1 MIQFCFIILTIVIT
15 SLYFFPIDVV
25 TRVNTKMIIAAFGL
39 LVFMVRLAQRKIFLE
54 KDYLILSLSALWV
67 SLCGI
72 LSLWYND
79 SIDLAY
85 STYIVSMWVWLGGAY
100 FVVELIKF
108 VHGEKTVLLLGHYLI
123 AVCVC
128 QCVLALA
135 IDMNPVVKSFVDS
148 IYSAGAYYAEHDRL
162 YGIGASLDVA
172 GSRFSAVLV
181 MITFLGTVYGKE
193 LEKKWLVFYVIS
205 FLIITVIGNML
216 SRTTTVGVIL
226 SLAYLLYLA
235 LRSRGETEKVSKIR
249 LLKWMMFVVMLL
261 GIPMVVYYY
270 RTNPI
275 INENIRFAFEGFF
288 SLVEQGKWEVH
299 SNNMLQNMYVFPDN
313 VKTWIIGDGY
323 FANPITTDP
332 YYTGEMRTAY
342 YMGTDV
348 GYLRFIFYFGVLG
361 LVAII
366 GFFFNATRLC
376 IKRLARLKYMF
387 ILFLLVN
394 LIVWFK
400 VATDIFL
407 VFALFLCISKE
418 DNNFVEVEDKFI

>member
-249 LLKWMMFVVMLL
+249 LLKWMFVVMLL

>member
-1 MIQFCFIILTIVIT
+1 MIQFCAIILTIVIT
-15 SLYFFPIDVV
+15 SLYFFPVDIV
-25 TRVNTKMIIAAFGL
+25 TGVNTKMIIAAFGL

-54 KDYLILSLSALWV
+54 KDYVILSLSALGV
-67 SLCGI
+67 SLCGF

-108 VHGEKTVLLLGHYLI
+108 VHGEKTVLLLGHYLM

-148 IYSAGAYYAEHDRL
+148 IYAAGAYYTEHDRL

-181 MITFLGTVYGKE
+181 MITFLGIVYGKE

-205 FLIITVIGNML
+205 FMIIAVIGNML

-235 LRSRGETEKVSKIR
+235 LRSKGEMEKVSKIR
-249 LLKWMMFVVMLL
+249 LLKWMFVVMLL

-270 RTNPI
+270 KTNPI

-313 VKTWIIGDGY
+313 IKTWIIGDGY

-348 GYLRFIFYFGVLG
+348 GYLRFIFYFGTLG
-361 LVAII
+361 LAAII
-366 GFFFNATRLC
+366 AFFFDATRLC
-376 IKRLARLKYMF
+376 IKRLARFKYMF

-407 VFALFLCISKE
+407 VFALFLCVSEEKE
-418 DNNFVEVEDKFI
+418 LEECS

>member
-1 MIQFCFIILTIVIT
+1 MIQFCSVILTLVIT
-15 SLYFFPIDVV
+15 SLYFFPVDII
-25 TRVNTKMIIAAFGL
+25 TGINTKMIIAAFGL
-39 LVFMVRLAQRKIFLE
+39 LVFMVKLAQRKIFLE
-54 KDYLILSLSALWV
+54 KDYLILSLSAVVV
-67 SLCGI
+67 SLCGF

-79 SIDLAY
+79 TIDLAY

-148 IYSAGAYYAEHDRL
+148 IYAAGSYFAEHDRL

-181 MITFLGTVYGKE
+181 MITFLGTIYGKE
-193 LEKKWLVFYVIS
+193 LKKKWLVFYVIS
-205 FLIITVIGNML
+205 FLIIAVIGNML

-235 LRSRGETEKVSKIR
+235 LRSKGEMEKVSKIR
-249 LLKWMMFVVMLL
+249 LLKWMFVAIFL
-261 GIPMVVYYY
+261 GIPMIIYYY

-366 GFFFNATRLC
+366 GFFFNATKLC
-376 IKRLARLKYMF
+376 IKRLSRFKYMF
-387 ILFLLVN
+387 VLFLLVN

-407 VFALFLCISKE
+407 VFALFLCVSEEKE
-418 DNNFVEVEDKFI
+418 SEEYS

>member
-1 MIQFCFIILTIVIT
+1 MIQTCSIILTIIIT
-15 SLYFFPIDVV
+15 SLYFFPVDIV
-25 TRVNTKMIIAAFGL
+25 TDVNTKMIIAAFGL

-54 KDYLILSLSALWV
+54 KDYLILSLSAVVV
-67 SLCGI
+67 SLCGF

-79 SIDLAY
+79 TIDLAY

-193 LEKKWLVFYVIS
+193 LKKKWLVFYVIS
-205 FLIITVIGNML
+205 FLIIAVIGNML

-226 SLAYLLYLA
+226 SLAYLLYLV
-235 LRSRGETEKVSKIR
+235 LRSKGEMEKVSKIR
-249 LLKWMMFVVMLL
+249 LL
-261 GIPMVVYYY
+261 
-270 RTNPI
+270 
-275 INENIRFAFEGFF
+275 
-288 SLVEQGKWEVH
+288 
-299 SNNMLQNMYVFPDN
+299 
-313 VKTWIIGDGY
+313 
-323 FANPITTDP
+323 
-332 YYTGEMRTAY
+332 
-342 YMGTDV
+342 
-348 GYLRFIFYFGVLG
+348 
-361 LVAII
+361 
-366 GFFFNATRLC
+366 
-376 IKRLARLKYMF
+376 
-387 ILFLLVN
+387 
-394 LIVWFK
+394 
-400 VATDIFL
+400 
-407 VFALFLCISKE
+407 
-418 DNNFVEVEDKFI
+418 

>member
-407 VFALFLCISKE
+407 VFALFLCISQNDGDLE
-418 DNNFVEVEDKFI
+418 EVEEQFI

>member
-1 MIQFCFIILTIVIT
+1 MIQFCSIILTVVIT
-15 SLYFFPIDVV
+15 SLYFFPVDIVMG
-25 TRVNTKMIIAAFGL
+25 VNTKMIVAACGL
-39 LVFMVRLAQRKIFLE
+39 LVFIVRLAQQKIFLE
-54 KDYLILSLSALWV
+54 KDYLILTLSAALV
-67 SLCGI
+67 SLCGF

-79 SIDLAY
+79 TIDLAY

-135 IDMNPVVKSFVDS
+135 IDMDPVVKSFVDS
-148 IYSAGAYYAEHDRL
+148 IYSAGAYFAKHDRL
-162 YGIGASLDVA
+162 YGIGAALDVA

-181 MITFLGTVYGKE
+181 MITFLGIIYGKE
-193 LEKKWLVFYVIS
+193 LEKKWLGFYVIS
-205 FLIITVIGNML
+205 FLIIAVIGNML
-216 SRTTTVGVIL
+216 SRTTTVGVVL
-226 SLAYLLYLA
+226 SLAYLLYVTS
-235 LRSRGETEKVSKIR
+235 RSRGEMEKMSKIR
-249 LLKWMMFVVMLL
+249 LSKWIFVVMLL
-261 GIPMVVYYY
+261 GIPVVVYYY
-270 RTNPI
+270 RTNQI

-288 SLVEQGKWEVH
+288 SLIEQGKWEVH
-299 SNNMLQNMYVFPDN
+299 SNNMLQNMYFFPDN

-366 GFFFNATRLC
+366 GFFFNVTRLC
-376 IKRLARLKYMF
+376 IKRLAKFKYMF
-387 ILFLLVN
+387 VLFLLVN

-407 VFALFLCISKE
+407 MFALFLCVSEEKGSEEIHK
-418 DNNFVEVEDKFI
+418 V